1 MPGFVTHIDVHE
13 LGNIFLFTKFCLFI
27 FSVFLPYVCL
37 SLVTS
42 SFSSSILIYNFCLYL
57 FIFFLSHSQ
66 YLPHHHS
73 HLFLLPLFLSVSWF
87 KAEFFKFPSQLPTV
101 TFSSPCLSATPT
113 SKLTF
118 FFYSFYLLL
127 SWKPVPLCLLNYSHS
142 CSAFFS
148 SSLSQT
154 EVSKITGVQTKS
166 LSFCLRT
173 FWSQGF
179 NRHSASHSLETASVI
194 WSSKELVKMCHVLKT
209 FNHCWSFSQ
218 KEARNWEIAS
228 RAFITVQSLKRT
240 GFKYQSL
247 IVDSRIHKVTIDL
260 GSFIPGV
267 F

>member
-1 MPGFVTHIDVHE
+1 MPVFVTHIDVNE

-66 YLPHHHS
+66 YPPHHHC

-101 TFSSPCLSATPT
+101 TFSSPCLSTTPT

-142 CSAFFS
+142 CSAFFN

-154 EVSKITGVQTKS
+154 EVSKNNWCSDKIFVFLFKNILVTRLQS
-166 LSFCLRT
+166 AFCQSF
-173 FWSQGF
+173 FGNSIS
-179 NRHSASHSLETASVI
+179 N
-194 WSSKELVKMCHVLKT
+194 MVLKGT
-209 FNHCWSFSQ
+209 CQNVSCSEDF
-218 KEARNWEIAS
+218 
-228 RAFITVQSLKRT
+228 
-240 GFKYQSL
+240 
-247 IVDSRIHKVTIDL
+247 
-260 GSFIPGV
+260 
-267 F
+267 

>member
-1 MPGFVTHIDVHE
+1 MPGFVTHVDVNE
-13 LGNIFLFTKFCLFI
+13 LGNIFLFAKFCLFI

-42 SFSSSILIYNFCLYL
+42 SFSSCILIYNFCLYL
-57 FIFFLSHSQ
+57 FIVFLSHSQ
-66 YLPHHHS
+66 YPHHHHC

-118 FFYSFYLLL
+118 FFYSFYLL

-154 EVSKITGVQTKS
+154 EVSKNNWCSDKIFV
-166 LSFCLRT
+166 FCLRT

-179 NRHSASHSLETASVI
+179 NRRS
-194 WSSKELVKMCHVLKT
+194 C
-209 FNHCWSFSQ
+209 Q
-218 KEARNWEIAS
+218 
-228 RAFITVQSLKRT
+228 
-240 GFKYQSL
+240 
-247 IVDSRIHKVTIDL
+247 
-260 GSFIPGV
+260 SFIWKQHQ
-267 F
+267 